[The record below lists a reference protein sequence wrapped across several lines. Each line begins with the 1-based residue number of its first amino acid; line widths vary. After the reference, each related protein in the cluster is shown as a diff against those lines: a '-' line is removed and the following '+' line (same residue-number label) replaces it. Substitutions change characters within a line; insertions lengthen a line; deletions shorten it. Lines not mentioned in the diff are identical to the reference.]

1 RVSHTFLDILRF
13 RCSVHG
19 YPARRAARAA
29 DPGDSP
35 RSCSTFREG
44 ALEGLREWNP
54 NRPMSEMAAD
64 RDLIRES
71 FEKQPVRTVAEA
83 CERTLA
89 TQRSG
94 TGIGEAV
101 RNHVVVPAAVFA
113 QSEPDRTTVEVHHT
127 SRPLRPLPADL
138 RSVSSCHPR
147 GSRRSFNHSRR
158 KAEVA
163 DDAQVPAIRR
173 CFTHGRVRFSGQG
186 IDGRCATSR
195 WCELGKGVS
204 QAERDDDGQ
213 RHEDEDDV
221 ARAWL
226 RQEVADLLPES
237 FEPALGDGRR
247 FERLTLRALL
257 DQGTFQLDQFL
268 TVFLL
273 NTPARFDTLVLE
285 VSTVRV

>member
-1 RVSHTFLDILRF
+1 RVSRTFLDNLRLI
-13 RCSVHG
+13 CSVHG

-29 DPGDSP
+29 DPDGSP
-35 RSCSTFREG
+35 RPCSTFREG
-44 ALEGLREWNP
+44 GLEGLREWNP
-54 NRPMSEMAAD
+54 NRTVSEMAAG

-163 DDAQVPAIRR
+163 DDAQVPAVRR
-173 CFTHGRVRFSGQG
+173 SFTQGRVRYTPQHIGFE
-186 IDGRCATSR
+186 IPVLMIVEAC
-195 WCELGKGVS
+195 V
-204 QAERDDDGQ
+204 
-213 RHEDEDDV
+213 DDV
-221 ARAWL
+221 RVVPRGLDVRHVHIFGLVREREAL
-226 RQEVADLLPES
+226 DLAPVQ
-237 FEPALGDGRR
+237 A
-247 FERLTLRALL
+247 T
-257 DQGTFQLDQFL
+257 
-268 TVFLL
+268 
-273 NTPARFDTLVLE
+273 
-285 VSTVRV
+285 